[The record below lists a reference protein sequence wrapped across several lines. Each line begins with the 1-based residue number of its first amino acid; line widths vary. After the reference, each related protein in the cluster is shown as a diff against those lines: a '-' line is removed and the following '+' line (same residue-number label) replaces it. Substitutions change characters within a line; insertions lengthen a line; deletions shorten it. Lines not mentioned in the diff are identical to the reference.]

1 VTSAEI
7 SGADETARR
16 RGDGGLEAI
25 DGGTPAWTDADH
37 EIGDETR
44 AAIKAGVAANTTR
57 AYARQWSAFGAWCT
71 ERARTALPATDASL
85 AEYAAWLCRADYAP
99 STVEQAVAAI
109 RVAHRTAG
117 YPGRPDTTAVELI
130 LAGHR
135 DARAQDGKRAKQAK
149 VLDIKEIRR
158 MLTCCDLTT
167 LPGLRDRVIIALGAN
182 LMSRRSELHQ
192 LDLHDLEFTTEGLLV
207 YVRKSKTDQ
216 QARGRKVAV
225 PAGVHADSDPV
236 RLTSAWIEALAG
248 HEITSG
254 PLLRACGRGGRLQ
267 GSGRLTP
274 EVVNHVVRRRARQ
287 AGIPAWGT
295 VSAHSLRATGATL
308 AAWND
313 VPAGVIAEHGGWK
326 PTSPTVHGYMR
337 TANQWKNNAMRGTG
351 F

>member
-1 VTSAEI
+1 MRRRPV
-7 SGADETARR
+7 SGAE
-16 RGDGGLEAI
+16 LE
-25 DGGTPAWTDADH
+25 PAGDADADVTVWSAVDH
-37 EIGDETR
+37 EVGEETR

-57 AYARQWSAFGAWCT
+57 AYARQWTNFQAWCAGLG
-71 ERARTALPATDASL
+71 RIALPSTAQSL
-85 AEYAAWLCRADYAP
+85 AEYTTLLCRADYAP
-99 STVEQAVAAI
+99 STIEQAVAAI

-117 YPGRPDTTAVELI
+117 HPGQPDTAAVELI

-135 DARAQDGKRAKQAK
+135 EARARDGKGTRQAR
-149 VLDIKEIRR
+149 VLDITEIRR
-158 MLTCCDLTT
+158 MLTCCDLES

-192 LDLHDLEFTTEGLLV
+192 IDLHDLEFTAEGLLV

-216 QARGRKVAV
+216 AARGRKVAV
-225 PAGVHADSDPV
+225 PSGVHAESDPV
-236 RLTSAWIEALAG
+236 RLTRAWVDALAG
-248 HEITSG
+248 HEITGG

-267 GSGRLTP
+267 DSGRLTP
-274 EVVNHVVRRRARQ
+274 EAVNHVVRRRARQ
-287 AGIPAWGT
+287 ADLPGWET